1 MSLLASADLID
12 IEFALALPARQW
24 LFQLSVANGS
34 TASEAA
40 ALGLAKITA
49 ELDAQETQAMMALM
63 PANPWQGETWPLGI
77 FSKPC
82 AANHCLKPGDRVEL
96 YRPLQVDPMQSRRS
110 RAKHELV
117 AANSRRKG

>member
-1 MSLLASADLID
+1 MSALASADLID

-24 LFQLSVANGS
+24 LFQISMASGS

-40 ALGLAKITA
+40 ALGLAKIAA
-49 ELDAQETQAMMALM
+49 ELDAHETQAMMALM
-63 PANPWQGETWPLGI
+63 PANPWQAETWPLGI

-82 AANHCLKPGDRVEL
+82 APNHCLKPGDRVEL

-110 RAKHELV
+110 RAKQELV